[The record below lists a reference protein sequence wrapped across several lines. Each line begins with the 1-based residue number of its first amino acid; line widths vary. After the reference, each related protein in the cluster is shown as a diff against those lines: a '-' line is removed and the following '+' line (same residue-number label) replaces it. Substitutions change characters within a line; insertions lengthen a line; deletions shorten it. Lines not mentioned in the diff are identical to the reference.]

1 MARVLFNFFN
11 GYLVEKICGFYDF
24 DRQDKGLDSLS
35 KKKKKIRGLT
45 WDCED
50 EGKQSNGWHSRVV

>member
-1 MARVLFNFFN
+1 MVFMILI
-11 GYLVEKICGFYDF
+11 GKI
-24 DRQDKGLDSLS
+24 RGLTPYQK

-50 EGKQSNGWHSRVV
+50 EGKESNGWHSRAV

>member
-1 MARVLFNFFN
+1 MVFMILIGKVR
-11 GYLVEKICGFYDF
+11 
-24 DRQDKGLDSLS
+24 GLTPYN

-50 EGKQSNGWHSRVV
+50 EGKESNGWHSRAV